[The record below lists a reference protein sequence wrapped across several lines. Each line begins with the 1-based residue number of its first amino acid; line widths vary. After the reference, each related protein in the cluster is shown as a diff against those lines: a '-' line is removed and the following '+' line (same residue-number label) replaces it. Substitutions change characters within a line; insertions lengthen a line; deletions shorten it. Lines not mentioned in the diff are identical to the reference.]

1 MRRLPQFRMMKTLLT
16 TAGLHPRDSFK
27 LWYETIHERIVPVEL
42 TRIGDRPF
50 EGLMEGADV
59 GSLPITRITQ
69 SAVQT
74 EATPNTIRRHNKHET
89 VSVTVM
95 LSGRLTCAQCGREAV
110 QQAGELVVLDRKPTI
125 MATTGKS
132 QSLVLEISRARL
144 ERVLGPTTL
153 YAGLT
158 IGAKQASTSLVIGF
172 FQELIKSRERFT
184 ADMAERMSSIGVD
197 LLAASI
203 AERLALDTPKTLA
216 GNVTVQRAKAYIEAN
231 LGDPTLDPSQLAI
244 AMGVSLRRL
253 QQLFQERDRNISD
266 QIWQR
271 RLETA
276 ALRLADLSQLHLP
289 IGVLA
294 YGCGFISQ
302 SHFSRRFKTRYGM
315 APREYREQA
324 ARSQLRLD

>member
-1 MRRLPQFRMMKTLLT
+1 MLT
-16 TAGLHPRDSFK
+16 TASLHPRDSFK
-27 LWYETIHERIVPVEL
+27 LWYETIRERIVPVEL

-69 SAVQT
+69 SAIQT
-74 EATPNTIRRHNKHET
+74 EATPNTIRRHNKHDT

-95 LSGRLTCAQCGREAV
+95 LSGRLNCTHYGRESV
-110 QQAGELVVLDRKPTI
+110 QHAGEFVVLDRKPTI
-125 MATTGKS
+125 MATVEKS
-132 QSLVLEISRARL
+132 QSLVLEVSRARL
-144 ERVLGPTTL
+144 ERSLGPAAL

-158 IGAKQASTSLVIGF
+158 IGCKQASTSLVTSF
-172 FQELIKSRERFT
+172 FQDLIRHRERFT
-184 ADMAERMSSIGVD
+184 PDTAERMSSIGID
-197 LLAASI
+197 LLVASI
-203 AERLALDTPKTLA
+203 AERLAQETPRNLA
-216 GNVTVQRAKAYIEAN
+216 GTVIVQRAKAYIEAN

-253 QQLFQERDRNISD
+253 QQLFREQNRNISD
-266 QIWQR
+266 WIWKR

-276 ALRLADLSQLHLP
+276 ALRLADSSHLHLP

-302 SHFSRRFKTRYGM
+302 SHFSRCFKARYGM
-315 APREYREQA
+315 APREYRDQA